1 MCCILYSPFDCVNRP
16 FVQHSDLSTHQKTKT
31 TSFFSVCQITK
42 AYMSKNLR
50 LFMASVIIKMRLRAH
65 TQQFII
71 NHLSLCDRIGNVHRS
86 SPYCVRRFVRSFS
99 LKTERCYN
107 YSAKKHRKKPRIIR
121 IFNWSLFCRHVR
133 RFFHLFHVSFFSSF
147 SLALILWILLSS
159 LSTPTRATH
168 SQPFYS
174 FQ

>member
-1 MCCILYSPFDCVNRP
+1 MCYFLIFDTFCFVADFIFGHFQSMCCILYSPFDCVNRP

-121 IFNWSLFCRHVR
+121 IFN
-133 RFFHLFHVSFFSSF
+133 
-147 SLALILWILLSS
+147 
-159 LSTPTRATH
+159 
-168 SQPFYS
+168 
-174 FQ
+174 